1 MKYVLSEEEIANYR
15 ENGFLVIE
23 DFLDPDELE
32 EWRCAVDKAVLSR
45 GEDVLPNDP
54 RHFSNQNVF
63 KQRLQLWMDN
73 DRIKDLILDERIGK
87 MAADLEGVD
96 GIRIWH
102 DQALIKMPWANPTS
116 WHQDNPKWSFTSDNA
131 ISIWIALDDATPHN
145 GCMYFLPGTQ
155 KKRLKDVNTDSSMS
169 EIFDINPELGEIN
182 PVAATMRAGGCS
194 FHNGLTPH
202 AAGAN
207 MTRGLRR
214 AMTCAFMPDGS
225 TFNGEKNVLPQS
237 YLDTLS
243 VGDLL
248 DNDTLNP
255 LIYSSGV
262 RL

>member
-32 EWRCAVDKAVLSR
+32 EWRCALDEAVLLR
-45 GEDVLPNDP
+45 GEDVLPSDP
-54 RHFSNQNVF
+54 THFSNSNVF

-87 MAADLEGVD
+87 MAVDLEGVS
-96 GIRIWH
+96 GVRIWH

-116 WHQDNPKWSFTSDNA
+116 WHQDNPKWSFTSDCA

-145 GCMYFLPGTQ
+145 GCMYFLPKTQ
-155 KKRLKDVNTDSSMS
+155 KKRLKDVNTNRPMS
-169 EIFDINPELGEIN
+169 EIFDINPELKGIN
-182 PVAATMRAGGCS
+182 PVAATMQAGGCS
-194 FHNGLTPH
+194 FHNGLTAH

-207 MTRGLRR
+207 MTHGLRR
-214 AMTCAFMPDGS
+214 AMTCGFMPDGS

-255 LIYSSGV
+255 LIYHSGV
-262 RL
+262 HL

>member
-1 MKYVLSEEEIANYR
+1 MKYVLSEEEITNYR

-23 DFLDPDELE
+23 DFFDPDELE
-32 EWRCAVDKAVLSR
+32 EWRCAVDEAVLSR
-45 GEDVLPNDP
+45 GKDVLPSDP
-54 RHFSNQNVF
+54 THFSDSNVF

-73 DRIKDLILDERIGK
+73 DRIKDLMLDERIGK
-87 MAADLEGVD
+87 MAADLEGVS
-96 GIRIWH
+96 GVRIWH

-116 WHQDNPKWSFTSDNA
+116 WHQDNPKWSFTSDSA

-145 GCMYFLPGTQ
+145 GCMYFLPRTH

-169 EIFDINPELGEIN
+169 EIFDINPELCEIN

-194 FHNGLTPH
+194 FHNGLTAH
-202 AAGAN
+202 GAGAN

-225 TFNGEKNVLPQS
+225 TFNGLTNVLPQS
-237 YLDTLS
+237 YVDTLS

-248 DNDTLNP
+248 DNDALNP
-255 LIYSSGV
+255 LIYHSSV
-262 RL
+262 SL

>member
-1 MKYVLSEEEIANYR
+1 MRYDLSDEEIANYR

-23 DFLDPDELE
+23 DFLDPDELD
-32 EWRCAVDKAVLSR
+32 EWRRAVDEALLSR
-45 GEDVLPNDP
+45 GEEILPFGP
-54 RHFSNQNVF
+54 HFSDSQVF
-63 KQRLQLWMDN
+63 KQRIQLWMDN
-73 DRIKDLILDERIGK
+73 DRIKDLILDERIGE

-145 GCMYFLPGTQ
+145 GCMYFLPGTH
-155 KKRLKDVNTDSSMS
+155 KKRLKDLGTNRPMS
-169 EIFDINPELGEIN
+169 EIFDINPELCEIN
-182 PVAATMRAGGCS
+182 PVVATMRAGGCS
-194 FHNGLTPH
+194 FHNGLTAH

-225 TFNGEKNVLPQS
+225 TFNGLTNVLPQS
-237 YLDTLS
+237 YVDTLS

-248 DNDTLNP
+248 DNDALNP
-255 LIYSSGV
+255 LIYHSSV
-262 RL
+262 SL

>member
-1 MKYVLSEEEIANYR
+1 MKYDLSDEEIANYR

-32 EWRCAVDKAVLSR
+32 EWRCAVDEAVLSR
-45 GEDVLPNDP
+45 GEEVLPWEP
-54 RHFSNQNVF
+54 HFSDSTIF
-63 KQRLQLWMDN
+63 KQRIQLWMDN
-73 DRIKDLILDERIGK
+73 DRIKDLILDERIGE

-116 WHQDNPKWSFTSDNA
+116 WHQDNPKWSFTSDSA

-145 GCMYFLPGTQ
+145 GCMYFLPRTH

-169 EIFDINPELGEIN
+169 EIFDINPELGKIN
-182 PVAATMRAGGCS
+182 PVSAPMRAGSCS
-194 FHNGLTPH
+194 FHNGLTAH
-202 AAGAN
+202 GAGAN

-225 TFNGEKNVLPQS
+225 TFNGLTNVLPQS
-237 YLDTLS
+237 YVDTLS

-248 DNDTLNP
+248 DNDALNP
-255 LIYSSGV
+255 LIYHSSV
-262 RL
+262 SL

>member
-1 MKYVLSEEEIANYR
+1 MKYVLSEEEIAYYR

-23 DFLDPDELE
+23 DFLDPDERE
-32 EWRCAVDKAVLSR
+32 EGRGAGDTPVLSR

-73 DRIKDLILDERIGK
+73 DRIKDLILDEKIGK

-214 AMTCAFMPDGS
+214 AMTCGFMPDGS

>member
-1 MKYVLSEEEIANYR
+1 MKYVLSEEEIAYYR

-32 EWRCAVDKAVLSR
+32 EWRCAVDEAVLSR

-73 DRIKDLILDERIGK
+73 DRIKDLILDEKIGK

-194 FHNGLTPH
+194 FHNGLTAH

-225 TFNGEKNVLPQS
+225 TFNGIRNVLPES
-237 YLDTLS
+237 YFNSLRI
-243 VGDLL
+243 GDVL
-248 DNDTLNP
+248 NNSAQNP
-255 LIYSSGV
+255 LIFKKSQ
-262 RL
+262 

>member
-1 MKYVLSEEEIANYR
+1 MKYVLSEEEIAYYR

-23 DFLDPDELE
+23 DFLDPDDLE
-32 EWRCAVDKAVLSR
+32 EWRCAVDKDVLSR
-45 GEDVLPNDP
+45 GDDVIQNDP

-73 DRIKDLILDERIGK
+73 DRIKDLILDKRIGK

-145 GCMYFLPGTQ
+145 GCMYFLPKSH
-155 KKRLKDVNTDSSMS
+155 KKRLKDVNTASSMS
-169 EIFDINPELGEIN
+169 EIFEINPELGEIN
-182 PVAATMRAGGCS
+182 PVASTMRAGGCS
-194 FHNGLTPH
+194 FHNGLTAH

-214 AMTCAFMPDGS
+214 AMTCGFMPDGS
-225 TFNGEKNVLPQS
+225 TFNGEENVLPQY
-237 YLDTLS
+237 YLATLS